1 MFNLKKI
8 LPLVAIIFFLAGC
21 SQNIMP
27 TNPTGDAVKKIG
39 VYVDE
44 EPLNPNNLREIKIAV
59 VDVSNSGELSVE
71 VKQKDN
77 ASITKLQKA
86 IKEINKRPVLKLTGE
101 NEIVIN
107 GKKVLAMQA
116 WDVKK
121 GEANYAY
128 AVADALAMEF
138 GLKAR
143 VEK

>member
-44 EPLNPNNLREIKIAV
+44 EPLNPNILREIKIAV